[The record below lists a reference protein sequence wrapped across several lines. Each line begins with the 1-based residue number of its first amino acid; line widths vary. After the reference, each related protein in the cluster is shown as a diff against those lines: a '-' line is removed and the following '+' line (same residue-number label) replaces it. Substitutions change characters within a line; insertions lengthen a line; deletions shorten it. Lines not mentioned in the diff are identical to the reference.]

1 MKSYV
6 VHYQN
11 KYPGGLVLSSEHSI
25 DVYSDGHRVALRK
38 NGAGQ
43 WVDQSE
49 EMGCV
54 DRHCL
59 APIPR
64 DARVMKLHKDGRIVK
79 DDQAEA
85 RKPVRQELA
94 DHEVGGDGKVPSI
107 YELHKAANGGAEVD
121 GARMDPGFSYK
132 GSEIEKKLAP
142 KGQA

>member
-11 KYPGGLVLSSEHSI
+11 KYPGGLVLSSEHSL
-25 DVYSDGHRVALRK
+25 DVWSEGEHRVALRK

-43 WVDQSE
+43 WADQSE

-64 DARVMKLHKDGRIVK
+64 DARVVKLHKDGRIVR
-79 DDQAEA
+79 DDQAKSRE
-85 RKPVRQELA
+85 PVRQELA
-94 DHEVGGDGKVPSI
+94 DHAVGGSGKVPSI
-107 YELHKAANGGAEVD
+107 YELHQAVSKEPVD
-121 GARMDPGFSYK
+121 GARIDAGFSYK
-132 GSEIEKKLAP
+132 GSEIEKKLNP
-142 KGQA
+142 KDQA